1 MQLLAQKFPKT
12 VILATKMF
20 KIHYFKHGNAEKR
33 LFWTLKVREHANL
46 TKKFRK
52 IIILDLKISENYNLD
67 LKISKLTFLTLQ
79 MPEKT

>member
-33 LFWTLKVREHANL
+33 LFWTLKVQEHANL
-46 TKKFRK
+46 TKNFGKLQFWTLKSRK
-52 IIILDLKISENYNLD
+52 IIIWTLKYQNLP
-67 LKISKLTFLTLQ
+67 F
-79 MPEKT
+79 